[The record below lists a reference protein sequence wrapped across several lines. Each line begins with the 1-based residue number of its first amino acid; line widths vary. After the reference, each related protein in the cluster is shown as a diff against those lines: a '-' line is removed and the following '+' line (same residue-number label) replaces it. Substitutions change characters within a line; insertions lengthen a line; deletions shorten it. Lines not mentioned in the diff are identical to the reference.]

1 MRASQFKALLAMLPG
16 LSPEQLAD
24 LRSET
29 ERIHHHSRARC
40 SIDEAMAGA
49 GCPHCNSFKCVKNG
63 TGRGVQRYRCMDC
76 SKTFNAATNTPLAHL
91 HSKKQF
97 FQHGECLQ
105 KGLTI
110 RATAKELG
118 VSVSTAFRWRHR
130 FLAAVVGHQPRGV
143 TGIFEADE
151 TYFRESQK
159 GSRKLI
165 SPEDPTKTRPPRRHG
180 GKPPTKGKK
189 GKASSRKDLVPVL
202 VGRLRGQPYV
212 SDQTLGA
219 MTIAQAT
226 DALRGVVGPGTLVC
240 IDGSAALRGAAKS
253 LGAAYHS
260 VAVTYGPRVEEGVY
274 HVQNVNSYHEGLK
287 TTLNRVR
294 RGVSTKYMPNYLAWT
309 RLDEWYKGDLKPE
322 YFVISGLGR
331 QLINC

>member
-16 LSPEQLAD
+16 LSSEQLAA

-29 ERIHHHSRARC
+29 EQIHHHSRALS

-49 GCPHCNSFKCVKNG
+49 GCPHCNSFKSVKNG
-63 TGRGVQRYRCMDC
+63 TGRGVQRYRCKDC

-130 FLAAVVGHQPRGV
+130 FLEAVVGHQPRGV
-143 TGIFEADE
+143 TGIFEADK

-159 GSRKLI
+159 GSRKLV
-165 SPEDPTKTRPPRRHG
+165 SPEDPTKARPPRRRTRSAAG
-180 GKPPTKGKK
+180 TAGAVGTMLNGV
-189 GKASSRKDLVPVL
+189 RKVINDGVTATTI
-202 VGRLRGQPYV
+202 
-212 SDQTLGA
+212 S
-219 MTIAQAT
+219 TIATGALSTTLAT
-226 DALRGVVGPGTLVC
+226 YLAQIEAFVAGIDQKDREKPMILAMNKNLALRFRLFT
-240 IDGSAALRGAAKS
+240 SAG
-253 LGAAYHS
+253 
-260 VAVTYGPRVEEGVY
+260 
-274 HVQNVNSYHEGLK
+274 
-287 TTLNRVR
+287 
-294 RGVSTKYMPNYLAWT
+294 
-309 RLDEWYKGDLKPE
+309 
-322 YFVISGLGR
+322 GR
-331 QLINC
+331 C